1 MSRLDDVQNRRL
13 FAHDLRN
20 SIGAIR
26 TAAEVLQRRHGSE
39 GTNPKLFTIILD
51 ELDRLE
57 KMVDTEIAPRL
68 STS

>member
-1 MSRLDDVQNRRL
+1 MSRLEDVQNRRV

-26 TAAEVLQRRHGSE
+26 TAAEVLQRRHASE
-39 GTNPKLFTIILD
+39 GSNAKLFTIILD

-57 KMVDTEIAPRL
+57 KMVDTDISPRIG
-68 STS
+68 T